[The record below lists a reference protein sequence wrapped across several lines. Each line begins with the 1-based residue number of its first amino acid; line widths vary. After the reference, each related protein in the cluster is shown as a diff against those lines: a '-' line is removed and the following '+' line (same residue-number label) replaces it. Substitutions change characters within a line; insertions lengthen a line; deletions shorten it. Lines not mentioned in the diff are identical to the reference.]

1 MSQTMLPLSEEDG
14 LSLTGERI
22 VADRYLLKDAKKETL
37 SVGSLVV
44 AVLDRKRSYHE
55 LARVVAMDERA
66 KTVTVELRDG
76 YREELAFDHV
86 DVLKETAPR
95 EMWRRIARGVASSTA
110 DPSAYE
116 EKFYELQSHWRYVP
130 GGRINASMGT
140 GIKTTSY
147 NCFVIPNVG
156 YNLRD
161 YARSFGQTLEIQA
174 RSGGVGMNLSQVPPA
189 GTLIPTEA
197 RSRKRDLI
205 LAIDVWHEDLME
217 FLTQFYPN
225 STKAVRLSKSF
236 LRAVEENMNWTYT
249 FPDTSCESYDSAWDG
264 DIDAWIAAG
273 YPVRS
278 GETVSAQAVY
288 DAIVES
294 GALILQDLLGTVITP
309 GDSRGTIAER
319 LGDMWE
325 AMSRQKR
332 VTMLLS
338 TLRPRYS
345 YVRGVNGRSS
355 GAYSWGLLYDKAN
368 EVFGQ
373 GFGPVGVGEIMSVG
387 CQLTLQ
393 GGSRRGALMLILND
407 RHADVLKFIRCK
419 QVDGVITGANI
430 SVGISEA
437 FMQAKATGALWDL
450 GYPDMEDAPRFDGDF
465 DAWEARQELL
475 VTSERIEAAK
485 LWDELTTSAW
495 KSAEPGVVFL
505 GRYNRMSNSH
515 YFNPI
520 IATNPCGEQGLPAF
534 GICNLGA
541 VVLSKFAVGFEDE
554 AKRVTFRDSAKE
566 AYLRGWLT
574 RYFDET
580 RADFFLHHIK
590 WEELEE
596 ITRTGLRFQDA
607 VIDATYYPFEDNRV
621 NQLSERRVGLGIM
634 GLHDLL
640 LYCGVRYG
648 SQESVHLIDVL
659 MGMMAEW
666 CYLES
671 VELAKENGPFPKF
684 DADAF
689 LQSGYMKTMAEERPH
704 VTAAIRQYGV
714 RNVTTMTIAP
724 TGTTGTMVGC
734 STGCEP
740 YYAWSYFRNSRLG
753 MFEERATIVE
763 EYLTAHAPVEG
774 LPDYFVTSM
783 DLSPEEHVRVQ
794 AALQK
799 WIDSSISKTC
809 NAPNDYTIEDTKKLY
824 DLAYELG
831 CKGVTI
837 YRDGS
842 RSEQVLSLSD
852 PTEEV
857 GEHATVQVAA
867 GHLDNVDAVVDSG
880 DAARLVGYQNRKRPD
895 VLYGATYKKET
906 PLGTA
911 FITIND
917 DQTTSFA
924 REIFVNIGKAGSD
937 VYAANEALGRAI
949 TLYLMDSLNPEKE
962 AVLVKHFSGIGGQ
975 TSVGFGERR
984 ITSVPDAIA
993 KSLIEH
999 AETFPLRR
1007 ISQATS
1013 RDDATEQGAS
1023 HNHAAAPLSSLR
1035 AAEIARDWCPECHQ
1049 HSLIRQGGC
1058 SECEACGYSK
1068 C

>member
-1 MSQTMLPLSEEDG
+1 
-14 LSLTGERI
+14 
-22 VADRYLLKDAKKETL
+22 
-37 SVGSLVV
+37 
-44 AVLDRKRSYHE
+44 
-55 LARVVAMDERA
+55 
-66 KTVTVELRDG
+66 
-76 YREELAFDHV
+76 
-86 DVLKETAPR
+86 
-95 EMWRRIARGVASSTA
+95 
-110 DPSAYE
+110 
-116 EKFYELQSHWRYVP
+116 
-130 GGRINASMGT
+130 
-140 GIKTTSY
+140 
-147 NCFVIPNVG
+147 
-156 YNLRD
+156 
-161 YARSFGQTLEIQA
+161 
-174 RSGGVGMNLSQVPPA
+174 MNLWSW
-189 GTLIPTEA
+189 
-197 RSRKRDLI
+197 RK
-205 LAIDVWHEDLME
+205 
-217 FLTQFYPN
+217 
-225 STKAVRLSKSF
+225 
-236 LRAVEENMNWTYT
+236 
-249 FPDTSCESYDSAWDG
+249 
-264 DIDAWIAAG
+264 
-273 YPVRS
+273 
-278 GETVSAQAVY
+278 
-288 DAIVES
+288 
-294 GALILQDLLGTVITP
+294 
-309 GDSRGTIAER
+309 
-319 LGDMWE
+319 
-325 AMSRQKR
+325 
-332 VTMLLS
+332 
-338 TLRPRYS
+338 
-345 YVRGVNGRSS
+345 
-355 GAYSWGLLYDKAN
+355 
-368 EVFGQ
+368 
-373 GFGPVGVGEIMSVG
+373 
-387 CQLTLQ
+387 
-393 GGSRRGALMLILND
+393 
-407 RHADVLKFIRCK
+407 
-419 QVDGVITGANI
+419 
-430 SVGISEA
+430 
-437 FMQAKATGALWDL
+437 
-450 GYPDMEDAPRFDGDF
+450 
-465 DAWEARQELL
+465 
-475 VTSERIEAAK
+475 
-485 LWDELTTSAW
+485 
-495 KSAEPGVVFL
+495 
-505 GRYNRMSNSH
+505 
-515 YFNPI
+515 
-520 IATNPCGEQGLPAF
+520 
-534 GICNLGA
+534 
-541 VVLSKFAVGFEDE
+541 
-554 AKRVTFRDSAKE
+554 
-566 AYLRGWLT
+566 
-574 RYFDET
+574 
-580 RADFFLHHIK
+580 
-590 WEELEE
+590 
-596 ITRTGLRFQDA
+596 RTGL
-607 VIDATYYPFEDNRV
+607 
-621 NQLSERRVGLGIM
+621 
-634 GLHDLL
+634 
-640 LYCGVRYG
+640 
-648 SQESVHLIDVL
+648 
-659 MGMMAEW
+659 
-666 CYLES
+666 
-671 VELAKENGPFPKF
+671 FPKF

-1058 SECEACGYSK
+1058 SGCGACGHSK